1 MYIGL
6 DIGTSGTKASL
17 IQPDGTVLRNAQISY
32 GFCNTRDGCR
42 ELDPREVWKVVME
55 CLKKAG
61 RDMPVKTITVSA
73 LGEAM
78 IPVNLQG
85 DPLDVSI
92 TGTDKRGSAEL
103 AHLAEL
109 AGRKRLTEITG
120 LNLST
125 IYSANK
131 LVWIREN
138 QPELFRKTWKFMSF
152 QDYVIYRLCGAA
164 VMDYS
169 MASRTML
176 FDLDILNWSKEL
188 TEIAGIKKELLSRP
202 VPPGT
207 VAGTIRREF
216 AESLGLPEDVKIV
229 TGTHDHICN
238 ALGCGAAEKGSCA
251 DTVGTTE
258 GLTAVL
264 TRDQLSTDN
273 IEKYQISCEPFAAR
287 GLYNT
292 VAWNNTSGILLK
304 WFVTEF
310 AREEKRGGLSEAFA
324 RMNVQMR
331 PEPTKLLVL
340 PHFSGAATP
349 YMDSE
354 SKGAVLGLTLDTRRE
369 DLYKALMEGAN
380 LELAMILEGLKKAG
394 LKVNKVVAT
403 GGALS
408 PELLQIKADVLDL
421 EIQTVKEKQTGTL
434 GGAILG
440 AVAAG
445 DFPGIREA
453 ADQMVKR
460 GPSYEPDSVRSRIY
474 KEKLELYREV
484 YPSVA
489 KISRRII

>member
-42 ELDPREVWKVVME
+42 ELDPKEVWKVVTE

-61 RDMPVKTITVSA
+61 KDMPVKTITVSS

-78 IPVNLQG
+78 VPVNPQG
-85 DPLDVSI
+85 EPLSVSI
-92 TGTDKRGSAEL
+92 TGTDQRGTDEL
-103 AHLAEL
+103 AYLVRA
-109 AGRKRLTEITG
+109 AGREHLTDVTG

-131 LVWIREN
+131 LLWIRRN
-138 QPELFRKTWKFMSF
+138 QPELFKRTWKFMTF
-152 QDYVIYRLCGAA
+152 QDYVVYRLSGTA
-164 VMDYS
+164 VIDYS

-176 FDLDILNWSKEL
+176 FALSDLDWSE
-188 TEIAGIKKELLSRP
+188 ELLKAAGLERKLLSTP
-202 VPPGT
+202 VPAGT
-207 VAGTIRREF
+207 VAGSIRKEL
-216 AESLGLPEDVKIV
+216 AEELGLPPDVKIV
-229 TGTHDHICN
+229 AGTHDHICN
-238 ALGCGAAEKGSCA
+238 ALGCGVAEKGSCA

-264 TRDQLSTDN
+264 TREQLSSEE
-273 IEKYQISCEPFAAR
+273 IEKYQISCEPFAVK

-292 VAWNNTSGILLK
+292 VAWNNTSGVLLK

-310 AREEKRGGLSEAFA
+310 VRDEKKEGLTKAFA
-324 RMNVQMR
+324 RMNQEMK
-331 PEPTKLLVL
+331 PEPTGLLVL

-349 YMDSE
+349 YMDSA
-354 SKGAVLGLTLDTRRE
+354 SKGVILGLTLDTKRE
-369 DLYKALMEGAN
+369 EVYKALMEGAN
-380 LELAMILEGLKKAG
+380 LELALILSGLTKAG
-394 LKVNKVVAT
+394 LVVDKVVAT

-408 PELLQIKADVLDL
+408 PELLQIKADILAL
-421 EIQTVKEKQTGTL
+421 EIQTVREKQTGTL

-445 DFPGIREA
+445 DFPDIRTAAEA
-453 ADQMVKR
+453 MVKKGR
-460 GPSYEPDSVRSRIY
+460 SYEPDTARSRIY
-474 KEKLELYREV
+474 REKLELYREV
-484 YPSVA
+484 YPSTA
-489 KISRRII
+489 KISHRI